1 MDAALCLD
9 PDIFRRARIGHPEA
23 VRHFG
28 SLLLAAIFGPAVFLL
43 TGTGLSAFASAR
55 TDTFIDDPFGTLAA
69 LGALLLAGVLYGIL
83 IMVRLSPVG
92 PGLAG
97 MALMGASG
105 FALVAPQSYDKALG
119 MLDVH
124 MGGAV
129 GQWGLGILLG
139 VPLVATLT
147 SPRRWRREAYPATA
161 TAYPG
166 YPPGYP
172 APAYQAQPQRPSIP
186 DETRQMPK
194 QPEYMTLP
202 DIAAPSLRYPDV
214 PPGAPPPPP
223 PSTARPAATTP
234 PAAPGAPPP
243 PSLSASRPTATPG
256 AQPPP
261 PLSTAKPSAAPA
273 PPPSSGAPPPPPLSA
288 ATPSATPAPPP
299 TPGAP
304 PPPSLSTSR
313 PTATPGAPPPPS
325 LSAATPSAMPT
336 PGAPPPSSLSSSRPS
351 ATPGAPPPSSL
362 PTATPSSPVSAA
374 APAGSAP
381 RLSDAAIPADVPPLP
396 RRVPPQSAGED
407 QTVKISAEH
416 DDRTKPLS

>member
-1 MDAALCLD
+1 
-9 PDIFRRARIGHPEA
+9 

-105 FALVAPQSYDKALG
+105 FALVAPQSYDRALG

-129 GQWGLGILLG
+129 GQWGLGMLLG

-166 YPPGYP
+166 HPPGYP
-172 APAYQAQPQRPSIP
+172 AGYPTPAYPAQPQRPSIP
-186 DETRQMPK
+186 DETKQMPR

-223 PSTARPAATTP
+223 PSTARPATTP
-234 PAAPGAPPP
+234 PATPPVAPLAPAAPPPPSLSTARPTATPGAPPP
-243 PSLSASRPTATPG
+243 PSLSTARPTATPG
-256 AQPPP
+256 APPPQPP
-261 PLSTAKPSAAPA
+261 STAKPLATPA
-273 PPPSSGAPPPPPLSA
+273 PPPSSGAPPPPPLST
-288 ATPSATPAPPP
+288 ATPSAMPSPPP
-299 TPGAP
+299 SPGAP
-304 PPPSLSTSR
+304 PPP
-313 PTATPGAPPPPS
+313 PAGAP
-325 LSAATPSAMPT
+325 AA
-336 PGAPPPSSLSSSRPS
+336 
-351 ATPGAPPPSSL
+351 
-362 PTATPSSPVSAA
+362 SPAA
-374 APAGSAP
+374 NAP
-381 RLSDAAIPADVPPLP
+381 RLSDAAIPTDVPPLP
-396 RRVPPQSAGED
+396 RRVPPQAAGED
-407 QTVKISAEH
+407 QTVKISTED